1 MNFRRLFPMSDFG
14 STYSFD
20 KCHNLKD
27 FLHETVAI
35 YKALSRDY
43 PQIKESCLSVY
54 MAFRDR
60 CPDLI
65 QTLDP
70 LIVDQLNADV
80 NEEHSNIIHLRNR
93 VVEELSK
100 VA

>member
-14 STYSFD
+14 SSYSFD
-20 KCHNLKD
+20 KCNNLKD
-27 FLHETVAI
+27 FLHETIAI

-54 MAFRDR
+54 MAIRDR
-60 CPDLI
+60 YPDLI
-65 QTLDP
+65 QGLDQNT
-70 LIVDQLNADV
+70 VDQLNADI
-80 NEEHSNIIHLRNR
+80 NEDHAKIVYLRNR
-93 VVEELSK
+93 VVEELAK